1 MGLNNSAWNKLLLAV
16 VSFELMS
23 QAREIVIPCL
33 SPRILGVQMTRVA
46 PGGCVKTM
54 DGSLHVSA
62 GSSLTRNFPSLQ
74 FQKDTKDAQELLK
87 KVDTDLDQKFSPEFK
102 DRYQLE
108 SLLREL
114 DVSVVQAEEA
124 AAGAAVPMAL
134 VQGHPRPCG
143 HLAQLSPWGA
153 AWPCCCF
160 PVSGL
165 PPALPSPLARNCLS
179 PSNVIAHWAGFYL
192 FSY

>member
-1 MGLNNSAWNKLLLAV
+1 MGLNNSAWNKPLLVV

-23 QAREIVIPCL
+23 QTRETVIPCL
-33 SPRILGVQMTRVA
+33 SPHTLGVQMTRVA
-46 PGGCVKTM
+46 PGACVKTM
-54 DGSLHVSA
+54 EGPLHVSA

-114 DVSVVQAEEA
+114 DVSVCRQRRQQQEPLCPWHWYRDVPARVGTWPSFLHGEQPGRA
-124 AAGAAVPMAL
+124 AAS
-134 VQGHPRPCG
+134 PCP
-143 HLAQLSPWGA
+143 AFPQL
-153 AWPCCCF
+153 F
-160 PVSGL
+160 L
-165 PPALPSPLARNCLS
+165 PPWLEIASPLAT
-179 PSNVIAHWAGFYL
+179 
-192 FSY
+192 